1 MTRLLMP
8 LLLVGVALGLF
19 MLYTNPTYQSIKLLR
34 AQVAEYDDALNKSKE
49 LRTIRDE
56 LNARRNTFAPEAVQK
71 LERILP
77 DNVDNIRFAIEI
89 DNIATRRNL
98 SIGALKLGEVSDSRA
113 QKSPLAVGASGDA
126 VGSVDVGFEIE
137 ARYEDFLTFL
147 QDLEHSLRLIDIE
160 KISFKATEGGNIK
173 HAFTIRTYWLH

>member
-1 MTRLLMP
+1 M
-8 LLLVGVALGLF
+8 F
-19 MLYTNPTYQSIKLLR
+19 YTNPTYQTIKSLR
-34 AQVAEYDDALNKSKE
+34 AQAAEYDDALNKSKE

-56 LNARRNTFAPEAVQK
+56 LNSRRNAFPQESVQK

-89 DNIATRRNL
+89 DNIANRRNL

-126 VGSVDVGFEIE
+126 VGSVGVGFEIE
-137 ARYEDFLTFL
+137 ARYDDFLAFL
-147 QDLEHSLRLIDIE
+147 QDLEVSLRLIDIE
-160 KISFKATEGGNIK
+160 KISFRAPEGGESK
-173 HAFTIRTYWLH
+173 YSFAIRTYWLH